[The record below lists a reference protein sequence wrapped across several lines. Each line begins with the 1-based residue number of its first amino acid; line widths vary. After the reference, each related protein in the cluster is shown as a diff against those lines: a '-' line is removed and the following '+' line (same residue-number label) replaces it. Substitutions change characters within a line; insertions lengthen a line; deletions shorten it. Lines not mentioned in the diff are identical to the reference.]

1 MGTFRV
7 DESGDMGDAVRR
19 TFEKIRKMF
28 LPKNIFTS
36 KGSIVVST
44 GADTPVELTVGANT
58 TVLTADSSTATGLKW
73 ALAGGG
79 GGGGGDLLA
88 ANNLSELTATAAT
101 ARTNLGLGSAA
112 TTASTAY
119 DAAGAATA
127 AQAAAIAASQPLDA
141 DLTAIAALTTTTY
154 GRSLLTGADATTT
167 RTTLGLGTAATTA
180 STAYEVAGAAAAAQ
194 AAAIAAS
201 QPLDADLTSIAA
213 LTTTAYGRSLLTG
226 ADAATTRTTLGL
238 GSAATTAS
246 TAYDAAGAATAAQAA
261 AIAAS
266 QPLDSD
272 LTAIAALTTTAYGR
286 SLLTGADA
294 LTTRNTLGLGSAATT
309 ASTAYDPSG
318 AAAAAIAV
326 SQPVNTNLTDIS
338 ALTTTTYGRSLLTG
352 ADDAATRTTLGLGT
366 AATTA
371 STAYATYAQ
380 GTTADNAITKA
391 TVGAKGTIVTGTAPS
406 TPSGLA
412 VGSNGQFLK
421 ADSTAATGLVWSN
434 IAGGG
439 DLLAANN
446 LSELTATAGTARTN
460 LGLGSAATTAS
471 TAYATAAQGTTA
483 DGAVPKTLTTAKGAL
498 TPGSGVSTPATLLVG
513 ADTHVLTADSTTA
526 TGLKWAAP
534 AAGGSGVAEFYAS
547 PNAGG
552 FVVGQF
558 YDNSFAAN
566 PSSTLIG
573 AVDRIE
579 LAPHYSGSASSIDQ
593 IGVVVSTAVAASNV
607 KIVIY
612 SSDAAGWPSTLLY
625 ESANIAS
632 TTAVYVF
639 AALTFT
645 FAAGT
650 RYWVGVRFSAACT
663 IRTIPVTS
671 ALNLGLLSSN
681 ATSYASVLRRTL
693 AFATAAPN
701 PWVFTNTDR
710 VANITPPSIRF
721 RAA

>member
-1 MGTFRV
+1 MGARLPAGTQMDGATSR
-7 DESGDMGDAVRR
+7 ALAKLR
-19 TFEKIRKMF
+19 KIY
-28 LPKNIFTS
+28 TG
-36 KGSIVVST
+36 KGSIIVAS
-44 GADTPVELTVGANT
+44 AAATPVELVVGANT
-58 TVLTADSSTATGLKW
+58 TVLTADSTTATGLKW

-101 ARTNLGLGSAA
+101 ARTN
-112 TTASTAY
+112 
-119 DAAGAATA
+119 
-127 AQAAAIAASQPLDA
+127 
-141 DLTAIAALTTTTY
+141 
-154 GRSLLTGADATTT
+154 
-167 RTTLGLGTAATTA
+167 LGLGTAATTA

-213 LTTTAYGRSLLTG
+213 LTTTSYGRSLLTG

-238 GSAATTAS
+238 GT
-246 TAYDAAGAATAAQAA
+246 
-261 AIAAS
+261 
-266 QPLDSD
+266 
-272 LTAIAALTTTAYGR
+272 
-286 SLLTGADA
+286 
-294 LTTRNTLGLGSAATT
+294 
-309 ASTAYDPSG
+309 
-318 AAAAAIAV
+318 
-326 SQPVNTNLTDIS
+326 
-338 ALTTTTYGRSLLTG
+338 
-352 ADDAATRTTLGLGT
+352 
-366 AATTA
+366 
-371 STAYATYAQ
+371 
-380 GTTADNAITKA
+380 
-391 TVGAKGTIVTGTAPS
+391 
-406 TPSGLA
+406 
-412 VGSNGQFLK
+412 
-421 ADSTAATGLVWSN
+421 
-434 IAGGG
+434 
-439 DLLAANN
+439 
-446 LSELTATAGTARTN
+446 
-460 LGLGSAATTAS
+460 AATTAS

-513 ADTHVLTADSTTA
+513 TNTHVLTADSSTA

-558 YDNSFAAN
+558 YDNSFRAQG
-566 PSSTLIG
+566 SGTLIG
-573 AVDRIE
+573 AIDRIE
-579 LAPHYSGSASSIDQ
+579 LAPHYSGSACPIDQ
-593 IGVVVSTAVAASNV
+593 IGVAVSTAVAASNV

-663 IRTIPVTS
+663 IRTIPMTS
-671 ALNLGLLSSN
+671 ALNLGLPLSN
-681 ATSYASVLRRTL
+681 ATTYTSVLRRTL
-693 AFATAAPN
+693 AFATAATN